1 MAKFHVNDMGEAG
14 RCRAKADNCPFA
26 RDEDHYGS
34 PEEARVAYENS
45 MSQETYQTA
54 VKRAEQA
61 KPVSM
66 LENLT
71 LEEKARHYMMLKE
84 AGVEYVPWR
93 GQEKEL
99 EAAYVPLEKVTLE
112 EFYERA
118 GDLDTDYNG
127 HLRDVLQRAD
137 SRMANGKPSQYIGL
151 SRDEADRA
159 AFVKYW
165 ATAAKR
171 GGDHRSA
178 EVFVK
183 LPETKPM
190 PEPKKPLTERIFK
203 R

>member
-26 RDEDHYGS
+26 RDEDHYSS

-61 KPVSM
+61 LPERI

-71 LEEKARHYMMLKE
+71 LEEKARHYMALKK
-84 AGVEYVPWR
+84 AGVEYIPWR
-93 GQEKEL
+93 GQEAQL
-99 EAAYVPLEKVTLE
+99 EAAYKPFEKVTLE
-112 EFYERA
+112 ENWERQ
-118 GDLDTDYNG
+118 G
-127 HLRDVLQRAD
+127 HLDNDEYETLRGSLHRMDDFRGGPSINWGE
-137 SRMANGKPSQYIGL
+137 SRK
-151 SRDEADRA
+151 EADRA
-159 AFVKYW
+159 AFVRYW
-165 ATAAKR
+165 AATADQTITNGVPNA
-171 GGDHRSA
+171 
-178 EVFVK
+178 FVK
-183 LPETKPM
+183 LPEVKPM